1 MYRYDILLSAEK
13 ILSAMYPPEEFVL
26 MTAYGPLGIGK
37 STYAV
42 KVGVDVL
49 LWWYR
54 NTLFG
59 AYDYREPKEYAEACV
74 KAWDLVKQFIIFHPE
89 QLFKKLNEVSE
100 LNQRIPIIIWDDAGL
115 WLYALEYK
123 DPFIVRTTKYMNVA
137 RTLLGSMFCTTPNP
151 SYIVRKLRDFPQS
164 YNLSITKSTGS
175 KKGMDKYRRYAK
187 AYLQYYNIIKG
198 MRVTGPK
205 YRDKFSC
212 LMPDDFFKWYKP
224 LRDSYEKMA
233 RDLMVTEWDKQKAKS
248 KTVSLKD
255 YDGLE
260 VPTLTL
266 RPY

>member
-1 MYRYDILLSAEK
+1 MYKYRILLSAEK

-54 NTLFG
+54 HTLFG
-59 AYDYREPKEYAEACV
+59 AYDYTDPEGYKQARR

-89 QLFKKLNEVSE
+89 QLFKKLNEVGE
-100 LNQRIPIIIWDDAGL
+100 LKTRIPIIIWDDAGL

-137 RTLLGSMFCTTPNP
+137 RTLLGSIFCTTPNP

-164 YNLSITKSTGS
+164 YNLSIIKTTGS
-175 KKGMDKYRRYAK
+175 MKGNDKYRRRAK

-205 YRDKFSC
+205 YLDEFTC
-212 LMPDDFFKWYKP
+212 LMPNHFFKWYKP

-233 RDLMVTEWDKQKAKS
+233 RDLMTTEWDKQKKKS
-248 KTVSLKD
+248 QAVSLDD
-255 YDGLE
+255 YDDLK
-260 VPTLTL
+260 VPALTL
-266 RPY
+266 SPY